1 MRYSSLG
8 IVHFPIVNN
17 KVDNPARQIIV
28 PRSPPLDQFFSIRFA
43 SPISRPVTDG
53 TTSVLWC
60 CRGWFVGGE
69 WIWGNALRII
79 PSDGNRHLIQ
89 FPGIPDSLATEATL
103 QKLEFDKVWEGRYRR
118 YINEP
123 NWYLLIDMYNHS

>member
-1 MRYSSLG
+1 MTYQSLG
-8 IVHFPIVNN
+8 VVTFPIRNSL
-17 KVDNPARQIIV
+17 DNPARRVIL
-28 PRSPPLDQFFSIRFA
+28 PTLFPLDQYFCIRFA

-53 TTSVLWC
+53 TTSVLWT

-79 PSDGNRHLIQ
+79 PSDGNRHFIQ
-89 FPGIPDSLATEATL
+89 YPPIPETLAAAAVL
-103 QKLEFDKVWEGRYRR
+103 QQIEFDKVWEGRYRR

-123 NWYLLIDMYNHS
+123 NWYLLTDVFL